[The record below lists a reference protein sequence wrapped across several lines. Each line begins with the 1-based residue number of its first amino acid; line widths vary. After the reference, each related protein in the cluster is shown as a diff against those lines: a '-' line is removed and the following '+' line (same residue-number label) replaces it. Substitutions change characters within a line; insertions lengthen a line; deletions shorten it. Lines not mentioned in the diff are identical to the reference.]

1 MLTTDCV
8 VVVDAGVEDTGAAG
22 VVVAVGAA
30 GFTSSVVS
38 ALATSGLTDKSV
50 GLADAAVVVV
60 AAVAAL
66 PNPNENPELVVVVAV
81 ADTGLIDPNSVE
93 VVVAL
98 PTELSTV
105 VVFAAVE
112 VAELPNET
120 PAKRP
125 PEVEVVVGAGLM
137 LPKRP
142 VPGAMV
148 AVEEVPKIDDAVVV
162 FVTEP
167 NRVGAL
173 VASGLVGSTFC
184 SRFVSAGNADL
195 GGSLSAGA
203 AGSAGLSAGFA
214 GSFSFSL
221 VRLRAGVGVGTPKET
236 GSLEPKEKA
245 GLAAVPPLLLLDP
258 NARTAGL
265 AGSAGVDSLG
275 MGWMVRLEENPY
287 AGGG

>member
-1 MLTTDCV
+1 M
-8 VVVDAGVEDTGAAG
+8 
-22 VVVAVGAA
+22 
-30 GFTSSVVS
+30 TSSAVS

-50 GLADAAVVVV
+50 GLTDAVVV

-66 PNPNENPELVVVVAV
+66 PNPNENPELVVVAV
-81 ADTGLIDPNSVE
+81 ADTGLIDPKSVE

-105 VVFAAVE
+105 VVLAAVE

-148 AVEEVPKIDDAVVV
+148 AVEEVPKIDEAVVV

-167 NRVGAL
+167 NRVGGL
-173 VASGLVGSTFC
+173 DASGLAGSTFC

-245 GLAAVPPLLLLDP
+245 GLAAVPPLLLLLLDP

-275 MGWMVRLEENPY
+275 MGWMVRLEEKPY

>member
-1 MLTTDCV
+1 M
-8 VVVDAGVEDTGAAG
+8 
-22 VVVAVGAA
+22 
-30 GFTSSVVS
+30 TSSVVS

-50 GLADAAVVVV
+50 GLTDAVVVV
-60 AAVAAL
+60 TAVAAL
-66 PNPNENPELVVVVAV
+66 PNPNENPVLVVVVAV

-105 VVFAAVE
+105 VVLAAVE
-112 VAELPNET
+112 VTELPNET

-148 AVEEVPKIDDAVVV
+148 AVEEVPKIDEAVVV

-167 NRVGAL
+167 NRVGGFD
-173 VASGLVGSTFC
+173 ASGLVGSTFC

-245 GLAAVPPLLLLDP
+245 GLAAVPPLLLLLLDP
-258 NARTAGL
+258 KARTAGL

-275 MGWMVRLEENPY
+275 MGWMVRLEEKPY

>member
-1 MLTTDCV
+1 M
-8 VVVDAGVEDTGAAG
+8 EDTAAIGAAE

-30 GFTSSVVS
+30 GLTSSAVS

-50 GLADAAVVVV
+50 GLTDAVVVV
-60 AAVAAL
+60 TAVAAL
-66 PNPNENPELVVVVAV
+66 PNPNENPELVVVAV
-81 ADTGLIDPNSVE
+81 ADTGLIDPKSVE

-105 VVFAAVE
+105 VVLAAVE

-148 AVEEVPKIDDAVVV
+148 AVEEVPKIDEAVVV

-167 NRVGAL
+167 NRVGGL
-173 VASGLVGSTFC
+173 DASGLAGSTFC
-184 SRFVSAGNADL
+184 SRLVRAGNADL

-258 NARTAGL
+258 NARTSGL

>member
-1 MLTTDCV
+1 M
-8 VVVDAGVEDTGAAG
+8 EDTAATGAAE
-22 VVVAVGAA
+22 VVVAVDAA
-30 GFTSSVVS
+30 GLTSSAVS

-50 GLADAAVVVV
+50 GLTDAVVV

-66 PNPNENPELVVVVAV
+66 PNPNENPELVVVAV
-81 ADTGLIDPNSVE
+81 ADTGLTDPNSVE
-93 VVVAL
+93 VVVVVAL

-105 VVFAAVE
+105 VVLAAVE

-148 AVEEVPKIDDAVVV
+148 AVEEVPKIDEAVVV

-167 NRVGAL
+167 NRADGL
-173 VASGLVGSTFC
+173 VASGLAGSTFC
-184 SRFVSAGNADL
+184 SRFVSAGNAVL
-195 GGSLSAGA
+195 EGSLSAGA

-245 GLAAVPPLLLLDP
+245 GLAAVPPLLLLLDP

-275 MGWMVRLEENPY
+275 MGWMVRLEEKP
-287 AGGG
+287 